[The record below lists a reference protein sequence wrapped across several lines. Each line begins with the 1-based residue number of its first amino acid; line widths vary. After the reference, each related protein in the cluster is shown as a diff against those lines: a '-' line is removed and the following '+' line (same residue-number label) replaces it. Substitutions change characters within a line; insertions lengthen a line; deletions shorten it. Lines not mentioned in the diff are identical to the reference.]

1 MTTARTNNQLVAILA
16 EIRTAIGD
24 DGDIPLDELPAV
36 IRSEYERLEA
46 FERAHDSL
54 TIDLLKLR
62 DGER

>member
-1 MTTARTNNQLVAILA
+1 MALTNNQLITILA
-16 EIRTAIGD
+16 EIREAVGD

-54 TIDLLKLR
+54 VIDLLKLR
-62 DGER
+62 DGDR